1 MITWKKSTCVHLCLQ
16 QNQKMIMPQK
26 AQIQIALLDT
36 PVTHEKQSHP
46 EPQEIVCFNPD
57 EIRETNVKFPSLCNF
72 CLARPFTCTLC
83 CLSSQLRYVHQC
95 NLTAFA
101 SWKTTVSAEASKNS
115 ISIYLGQTS
124 SCGWDK
130 KQISVID
137 IINFLKVAKEIGINI
152 SLKLDCPKR

>member
-1 MITWKKSTCVHLCLQ
+1 MITWKKCTCVHLCLQ

-36 PVTHEKQSHP
+36 PVTQEEQSHP
-46 EPQEIVCFNPD
+46 KPQEIVCFDPN
-57 EIRETNVKFPSLCNF
+57 EIRETNVKFS
-72 CLARPFTCTLC
+72 THC

-137 IINFLKVAKEIGINI
+137 IINFLKVANEIGISI
-152 SLKLDCPKR
+152 SLKLDCPKK

>member
-72 CLARPFTCTLC
+72 CLARPFTCTHC

-101 SWKTTVSAEASKNS
+101 SWKTTVSASEFSSAVSWLSGGLLAQSHDFRCMEPNS
-115 ISIYLGQTS
+115 VLLNTVIP
-124 SCGWDK
+124 GWVK
-130 KQISVID
+130 G
-137 IINFLKVAKEIGINI
+137 NNCWF
-152 SLKLDCPKR
+152 R